1 MGHTYTKM
9 LFVIYLKF
17 QSNWHP
23 VFLSAK
29 YGNPKSGACL
39 LGVSASGKTQKA
51 VRTLGCG
58 HPDFAV
64 CPLGERE
71 VLASQL
77 PWRSHVHSATCDGR
91 GATEKARQGGN
102 KLPHFESL
110 HFHSHCHRSGT
121 GSF

>member
-1 MGHTYTKM
+1 M

-29 YGNPKSGACL
+29 YGNLKSGACL
-39 LGVSASGKTQKA
+39 LGVSASGKTQEA
-51 VRTLGCG
+51 VRRTLGCG

-77 PWRSHVHSATCDGR
+77 PWRSHGHSATCGGR
-91 GATEKARQGGN
+91 GAIEEARHGGN

-110 HFHSHCHRSGT
+110 RFHCHCPGSGT
-121 GSF
+121 WLLLRN